1 MSLLT
6 SKTQKEL
13 VEIVKA
19 LRHNVD
25 EAEQFEPYIN
35 ILIQNCSKKALIYI
49 AEGLA
54 LAVKDNME
62 TYYLRESLNYSD
74 EELKELL
81 KKVLGE

>member
-6 SKTQKEL
+6 LKTQKEL
-13 VEIVKA
+13 VEIVKD
-19 LRHNVD
+19 LRNNVD

-35 ILIQNCSKKALIYI
+35 TLIENCSKKALILI
-49 AEGLA
+49 AEQLA

-74 EELKELL
+74 EELKKVL

>member
-74 EELKELL
+74 EELKKLL

>member
-62 TYYLRESLNYSD
+62 TPYLRENLNYSD